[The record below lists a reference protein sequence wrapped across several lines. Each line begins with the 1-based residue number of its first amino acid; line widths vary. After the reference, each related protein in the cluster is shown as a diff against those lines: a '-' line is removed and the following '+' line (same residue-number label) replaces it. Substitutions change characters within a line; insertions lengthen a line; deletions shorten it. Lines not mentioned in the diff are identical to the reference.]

1 VNQSGALGELHIVFS
16 HGYYTSEQKSDISVR
31 LSIHFCGQKKKKISC
46 TFDTVPFQNV
56 AINLKFVLVAV
67 LNKTFINMNDFFQ
80 LLT

>member
-1 VNQSGALGELHIVFS
+1 MVI
-16 HGYYTSEQKSDISVR
+16 TP
-31 LSIHFCGQKKKKISC
+31 LSRSLTFLFGFQFIFVAKKRKEKKISC

-56 AINLKFVLVAV
+56 AINLKFVLVAM